1 VPRQLTSGELLVLS
15 EIQSYWGDQNA
26 ATDVFFSDR
35 DEAVLFV
42 RTRDGTKRFA
52 VVLTNLAEWYE
63 TGTISLEEM
72 RDQIRGT

>member
-1 VPRQLTSGELLVLS
+1 MPRQLTSGELLVLS

-26 ATDVFFSDR
+26 ATDVFFGDR

-42 RTRDGTKRFA
+42 RARDGTKRIV
-52 VVLTNLAEWYE
+52 VVLTNFAEWYE